1 MTLHEMSAKLIERG
15 VPPTVDWVGVFGI
28 SKAEA
33 ARIAKESDSVE
44 DFLDTWE
51 NTDWWRDAE

>member
-1 MTLHEMSAKLIERG
+1 MTLHEVSAKLIERG
-15 VPPTVDWVGVFGI
+15 VPRTVDWAGVFDI

-33 ARIAKESDSVE
+33 TRIAKESDSVE

>member
-1 MTLHEMSAKLIERG
+1 MNIHEMSAKLMAQG
-15 VPPTVDWVGVFGI
+15 VCRTVDWAGAFDI
-28 SKAEA
+28 SKDEA
-33 ARIAKESDSVE
+33 TRIAKESDSVE

>member
-1 MTLHEMSAKLIERG
+1 MTLHEMSENLISRG
-15 VPPTVDWVGVFGI
+15 VCGTIDWAGVFDI

-33 ARIAKESDSVE
+33 TRIAKESDSAE

>member
-1 MTLHEMSAKLIERG
+1 MTLHEMSAKLIGRG
-15 VPPTVDWVGVFGI
+15 VCRTVDWAGAYDI

-33 ARIAKESDSVE
+33 TRIAKESDNAE